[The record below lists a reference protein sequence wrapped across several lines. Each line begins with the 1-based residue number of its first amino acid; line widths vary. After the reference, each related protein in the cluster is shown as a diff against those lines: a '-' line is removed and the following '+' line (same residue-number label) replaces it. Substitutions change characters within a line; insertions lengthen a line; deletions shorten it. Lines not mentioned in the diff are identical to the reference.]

1 MKNQTGKIF
10 FRTLSITLL
19 LSLLP
24 LVASANLQNMGA
36 WYMYYWKIAPKEKNI
51 GLRGD
56 VQLHGTL
63 GHDEVDQLLVRG
75 GLSFRPNKGKATY
88 LLGYAH
94 LSNYPNTNEHSDR
107 INEARLF
114 QEALFPQKI
123 SSRLSL
129 AHRLRVEERWVTQ
142 QDFRSR
148 IRYNLFTKWVLNQ
161 AEISKGA
168 VYLALYNEIFLNG
181 PSQSSFIYND
191 SLFDRFFSYAA
202 IGFCLNDHLKVQC
215 GFLEQITPT
224 QEKGLLQLSFHHQ
237 Y

>member
-1 MKNQTGKIF
+1 
-10 FRTLSITLL
+10 
-19 LSLLP
+19 
-24 LVASANLQNMGA
+24 
-36 WYMYYWKIAPKEKNI
+36 
-51 GLRGD
+51 
-56 VQLHGTL
+56 
-63 GHDEVDQLLVRG
+63 
-75 GLSFRPNKGKATY
+75 
-88 LLGYAH
+88 
-94 LSNYPNTNEHSDR
+94 
-107 INEARLF
+107 
-114 QEALFPQKI
+114 LFPQRI

-161 AEISKGA
+161 AEMSKGA

-202 IGFCLNDHLKVQC
+202 IGFCLNNHLKVQC